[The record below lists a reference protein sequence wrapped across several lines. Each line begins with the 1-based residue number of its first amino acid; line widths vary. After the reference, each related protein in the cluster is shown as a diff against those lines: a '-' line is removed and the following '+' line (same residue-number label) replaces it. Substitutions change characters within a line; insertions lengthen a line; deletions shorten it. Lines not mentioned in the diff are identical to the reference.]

1 MKNVSSK
8 SHVNIMFES
17 EAHTERGSPSLVGR
31 GIANATPSF
40 FLLRFE
46 TYLKAQ
52 NKRNVRQLLCYA
64 QRYHTVL
71 ETGDASILS
80 CLESST
86 IRHHAMEALSCLSK
100 CNGTYDRW
108 QEIRRRY
115 NLRWTSGNESLH
127 ALHRVFNTE
136 LNLDVMLNR
145 IKKMVDVLPHHMGR
159 IIQFGV
165 ITGLR
170 PSEAVESV
178 RLINNEETF
187 QTYYN
192 KLHMALEHFRFLE
205 IFLRRTKKAFISF
218 VTSDMIELAKLDYIK
233 QSTVPT
239 YNAIRH
245 ALNRRGLNMNMSF
258 TRKVFASHLR
268 LCGVQPEIV
277 DMLQGRVSTSILT
290 RHYLVPNNSLRD
302 QVLDAI
308 QKLKRDIA

>member
-86 IRHHAMEALSCLSK
+86 IRHHAMEASSCLSK

-159 IIQFGV
+159 II
-165 ITGLR
+165 
-170 PSEAVESV
+170 
-178 RLINNEETF
+178 
-187 QTYYN
+187 
-192 KLHMALEHFRFLE
+192 
-205 IFLRRTKKAFISF
+205 
-218 VTSDMIELAKLDYIK
+218 
-233 QSTVPT
+233 
-239 YNAIRH
+239 
-245 ALNRRGLNMNMSF
+245 
-258 TRKVFASHLR
+258 
-268 LCGVQPEIV
+268 
-277 DMLQGRVSTSILT
+277 
-290 RHYLVPNNSLRD
+290 
-302 QVLDAI
+302 
-308 QKLKRDIA
+308 